1 MLMRVQHCTE
11 AIYFKLNLY
20 LNWQFHFEW
29 EKEVPFV
36 RWSEA
41 EGTNFTPLKSKP
53 TYLQQHNGV
62 KAISKSYSNTC
73 TITILQYTDWKIWKY
88 YVKTKRDVI
97 QNAKC
102 VLEYSKVSVKIQT
115 FFAIRKRGENRQFSP
130 S

>member
-1 MLMRVQHCTE
+1 MRRIQHCTE

-53 TYLQQHNGV
+53 TYLQYIHNGV
-62 KAISKSYSNTC
+62 KAISKS
-73 TITILQYTDWKIWKY
+73 ILQD
-88 YVKTKRDVI
+88 
-97 QNAKC
+97 
-102 VLEYSKVSVKIQT
+102 KVQS
-115 FFAIRKRGENRQFSP
+115 QFSDIKF
-130 S
+130 SDTLWFSDYFTKTVFQFTK